1 MPHADGIRPKNRGRL
16 MKKRV
21 EYELCATR
29 LKALADPDRLR
40 IVEQLF
46 QGAMNVSEL
55 SEALGEEIVK
65 VSHHLGVLR
74 HAEVVQSQKQG
85 RFVIYQLHPDVVA
98 CGKESTPNS
107 SRRIDFGCC
116 SFDLDRS

>member
-1 MPHADGIRPKNRGRL
+1 
-16 MKKRV
+16 MKKKL

-46 QGAMNVSEL
+46 QGAMNVSDL
-55 SEALGEEIVK
+55 SEKLGEEIVK
-65 VSHHLGVLR
+65 ISHHLGVLR
-74 HAEVVQSQKQG
+74 HAQVVQSQKQG

-98 CGKESTPNS
+98 CGQEATETQT
-107 SRRIDFGCC
+107 RRIDFGCC
-116 SFDLDRS
+116 SLDLDQS

>member
-1 MPHADGIRPKNRGRL
+1 
-16 MKKRV
+16 MKKKR
-21 EYELCATR
+21 EYELCAGR

-46 QGAMNVSEL
+46 AGPTNVSSL

-74 HAEVVQSQKQG
+74 HAEVVQTEKQG
-85 RFVIYQLHPDVVA
+85 RFVIYSLHPDVA
-98 CGKESTPNS
+98 AIGKDESMGQA
-107 SRRIDFGCC
+107 RRIDFGCC
-116 SFDLDRS
+116 FIELESK